1 MKPATVQRRP
11 GATDISIETDTL
23 DTDCFLLDDES
34 PSDEYI
40 VMLAT
45 DGMPGLRQYLC
56 ELSR

>member
-1 MKPATVQRRP
+1 MKPAAAQKSL
-11 GATDISIETDTL
+11 GASHISIETDTL
-23 DTDCFLLDDES
+23 DTDCFLMDDES

-45 DGMPGLRQYLC
+45 DGVPGLREYLS

>member
-1 MKPATVQRRP
+1 MKPAAVQRSL
-11 GATDISIETDTL
+11 GASDISIETDTL
-23 DTDCFLLDDES
+23 DTDCFLMDDES

-45 DGMPGLRQYLC
+45 DGVPGLREYLC

>member
-1 MKPATVQRRP
+1 MKPSATQKSL
-11 GATDISIETDTL
+11 GASHIYIETDPL
-23 DTDCFLLDDES
+23 DTDCFLMDDES

-45 DGMPGLRQYLC
+45 DGVPGLREYLS